1 MPRPH
6 IEPFD
11 ERIMDYKRMTLPGFG
26 KGMHY
31 KVLSMDID
39 SGACSLKVK
48 FEGGYKLP
56 PGMSYSELEMFIV
69 SGSITYGDTN
79 YGEGYYFLIPPGVSM
94 PAMKVSQGAVVIM
107 FYNYGE
113 PSFVASDEDHPLAE
127 RYRLSIINST
137 EDINW
142 MPGNRIVPSVASGCM
157 LKLLKYDLHTEA
169 HTFLFCMTPGFQQDN
184 ISYHDCCE
192 EVYHIWGTS
201 WMMQF
206 GDVPTGGYFW
216 RPPYINHGAFYSK
229 HGIIAIGRTD
239 AHLHNYFHFNPWTSP
254 KENADRA
261 AARFRRM
268 KPSLYKWVRAPEGHN
283 HFVDFEY
290 PHYHDHDHDHD

>member
-94 PAMKVSQGAVVIM
+94 PAMKVSQGATVIM
-107 FYNYGE
+107 F
-113 PSFVASDEDHPLAE
+113 
-127 RYRLSIINST
+127 
-137 EDINW
+137 
-142 MPGNRIVPSVASGCM
+142 
-157 LKLLKYDLHTEA
+157 
-169 HTFLFCMTPGFQQDN
+169 
-184 ISYHDCCE
+184 
-192 EVYHIWGTS
+192 
-201 WMMQF
+201 
-206 GDVPTGGYFW
+206 
-216 RPPYINHGAFYSK
+216 
-229 HGIIAIGRTD
+229 
-239 AHLHNYFHFNPWTSP
+239 
-254 KENADRA
+254 
-261 AARFRRM
+261 
-268 KPSLYKWVRAPEGHN
+268 
-283 HFVDFEY
+283 
-290 PHYHDHDHDHD
+290 